1 MEKFFNSLSKPAKWI
16 FVIGGFFYTAWF
28 ALAQGLSIDG
38 QFVSVIAHL
47 VIMTIGTALLVGAP
61 LLVLLRKEETAK
73 MVFLFLIGYWVLV
86 TAQNWLSSAEA
97 LTDTRN
103 SDGLAV
109 AAGIFAFLAGLGL
122 AAIIVLV
129 ILEFLFKAKFL
140 RFISFIIMLA
150 VIVLGFIAGLLTAIY
165 FGNRNAFWPTGMN
178 LIIEWMILPIIICFG
193 YLYFF
198 GAPAKNKK

>member
-47 VIMTIGTALLVGAP
+47 VIMTIGTALL
-61 LLVLLRKEETAK
+61 
-73 MVFLFLIGYWVLV
+73 LFLIGYWVLV

-103 SDGLAV
+103 NDGLAV

-122 AAIIVLV
+122 VAIIVLV

>member
-1 MEKFFNSLSKPAKWI
+1 MDLRYRWILLHCMVCTCTRFINRWSIRFSNCSLGHYDYWYSSA
-16 FVIGGFFYTAWF
+16 
-28 ALAQGLSIDG
+28 
-38 QFVSVIAHL
+38 
-47 VIMTIGTALLVGAP
+47 
-61 LLVLLRKEETAK
+61 R
-73 MVFLFLIGYWVLV
+73 YWVLV

-103 SDGLAV
+103 NDGLAV

-122 AAIIVLV
+122 VAIIVLV